1 MTQQE
6 ALFNYL
12 LRLGDN
18 ALILSYR
25 LGEWSSNAP
34 YLEED
39 LALTNIALD
48 LTGRADAL
56 LRYAGE
62 VEGKGRSEDDLA
74 FKRSERQFYNNLIT
88 ELPNGDFA
96 TTIVRQLLYSSF
108 DLSLYEALTK
118 SSDATIAGIAEKA
131 IKETKYHVRHC
142 TQWMYR
148 LGDGTEESHNRT
160 QTALDELWMFTGEL
174 FEMDKVDEVL
184 IMDGIAVDL
193 NALKSEW
200 NERVGETIVTST
212 LKRPTDDGYMQTG
225 SRKGIHSEYLGF
237 ILSEMQ
243 YLPRAY
249 PDAKW

>member
-62 VEGKGRSEDDLA
+62 VEGKGRNQDDLA
-74 FKRSERQFYNNLIT
+74 FKRDERHFYNNLIT
-88 ELPNGDFA
+88 EQPNGDFA
-96 TTIVRQLLYSSF
+96 MTIARQLLYSNF
-108 DLSLYEALTK
+108 DLLLYEALTK
-118 SSDATIAGIAEKA
+118 SSDGTIAGIAEKA
-131 IKETKYHVRHC
+131 IKETKYHIRHA

-148 LGDGTEESHNRT
+148 LGDGTEESYKRT

-174 FEMDKVDEVL
+174 FEMDEVDELL
-184 IMDGIAVDL
+184 IKSGIATDL
-193 NALKSEW
+193 QAIKATWSE
-200 NERVGETIVTST
+200 RIGETIVTST
-212 LKRPTDDGYMQTG
+212 LTRPTDGYMQTG
-225 SRKGIHSEYLGF
+225 SRKGVHSEYLGY

>member
-56 LRYAGE
+56 LRYAGQI
-62 VEGKGRSEDDLA
+62 EGEGRTEDDLA
-74 FKRSERQFYNNLIT
+74 FKRDERHFFNSLLVEQ
-88 ELPNGDFA
+88 PNGDFA
-96 TTIVRQLLYSSF
+96 TTIVRQLLYSTF
-108 DLSLYEALTK
+108 DLLLYEALTK

-131 IKETKYHVRHC
+131 IKETKYHIRHC

-148 LGDGTEESHNRT
+148 LGDGTEESHKRT

-174 FEMDKVDEVL
+174 FEMDEVDNVL
-184 IMDGIAVDL
+184 IRDGIAVDL
-193 NALKSEW
+193 QSLRSRW
-200 NERVGETIVTST
+200 NERVSEAIVTST
-212 LKRPTDDGYMQTG
+212 LTRPTDGYMQTG
-225 SRKGIHSEYLGF
+225 SRKGVHSEYLGF

>member
-1 MTQQE
+1 MTQEE
-6 ALFNYL
+6 ALFSYL

-74 FKRSERQFYNNLIT
+74 FKRGERQFYNTLIV
-88 ELPNGDFA
+88 EQPNGDFA
-96 TTIVRQLLYSSF
+96 ATIVRQLLYSTF
-108 DLSLYEALTK
+108 DLLLYEALTK
-118 SSDATIAGIAEKA
+118 SSDATIAGVAEKA
-131 IKETKYHVRHC
+131 IKETKYHIRHA

-148 LGDGTEESHNRT
+148 LGDGTQESHNRT
-160 QTALDELWMFTGEL
+160 QTSLDEIWMYTGEL
-174 FEMDKVDEVL
+174 FEMDEVDEIL
-184 IMDGIAVDL
+184 TKDGIAIDL
-193 NALKSEW
+193 QALKSDW
-200 NERVGETIVTST
+200 NERVGGAIVTST
-212 LKRPTDDGYMQTG
+212 LTRPTDGYMQTG
-225 SRKGIHSEYLGF
+225 SRNGVHSEHLGF

>member
-1 MTQQE
+1 MKQQE
-6 ALFNYL
+6 ALFKYL

-25 LGEWSSNAP
+25 LGQWSSNAP

-62 VEGKGRSEDDLA
+62 VEGKGRNQDDLA
-74 FKRSERQFYNNLIT
+74 FKRDERHFYNNLIT
-88 ELPNGDFA
+88 EQPNGDFA
-96 TTIVRQLLYSSF
+96 TTIVRQLLYSTF
-108 DLSLYEALTK
+108 DLLLYEALTK

-131 IKETKYHVRHC
+131 IKETKYHIRHC

-148 LGDGTEESHNRT
+148 LGDGTQESHDRS
-160 QTALDELWMFTGEL
+160 QKALDELWMFTGEL
-174 FEMDKVDEVL
+174 FDMDEVDDIL
-184 IMDGIAVDL
+184 IKAGITTDL
-193 NALKSEW
+193 SAIKPLWS
-200 NERVGETIVTST
+200 ERVGETIITST
-212 LKRPTDDGYMQTG
+212 LKRPTDGYMQTG
-225 SRKGIHSEYLGF
+225 SRKGIHSEYLGY

>member
-6 ALFNYL
+6 ALFKYL

-62 VEGKGRSEDDLA
+62 IEGKGRNQDDLA
-74 FKRSERQFYNNLIT
+74 FKRDERHFYNNLIT
-88 ELPNGDFA
+88 EQPNGDFA
-96 TTIVRQLLYSSF
+96 TTIVRQLLYSTF
-108 DLSLYEALTK
+108 DFLLYEALAK
-118 SSDATIAGIAEKA
+118 SSDPTIAGIAEKA
-131 IKETKYHVRHC
+131 IKETKYHIRHC

-148 LGDGTEESHNRT
+148 LGDGTDESHNRT
-160 QTALDELWMFTGEL
+160 QKALDELWAYTEEL
-174 FEMDKVDEVL
+174 FEMDDVDDIL
-184 IMDGIAVDL
+184 IKAGIATDL
-193 NALKSEW
+193 SVIKALWS
-200 NERVGETIVTST
+200 ERVGEMIITST
-212 LKRPTDDGYMQTG
+212 LKRPTDGYMQTG

-243 YLPRAY
+243 FLPRAY

>member
-18 ALILSYR
+18 TLILSYR

-62 VEGKGRSEDDLA
+62 VEGKGRTQDDIA
-74 FKRSERQFYNNLIT
+74 FKRDERHFYNNLIT
-88 ELPNGDFA
+88 EQPNGDFA
-96 TTIVRQLLYSSF
+96 TTIVRQLLYSTF
-108 DLSLYEALTK
+108 DLLLYEALAK
-118 SSDATIAGIAEKA
+118 STDATIAGIAEKA
-131 IKETKYHVRHC
+131 IKETKYHIRHC

-148 LGDGTEESHNRT
+148 LGDGTEESHSRA

-174 FEMDKVDEVL
+174 FEMDEVDELL
-184 IMDGIAVDL
+184 IKSGIAVDL
-193 NALKSEW
+193 NAIKPIWS
-200 NERVGETIVTST
+200 ERVGETIIMST
-212 LKRPTDDGYMQTG
+212 LKRPADGYMQTG
-225 SRKGIHSEYLGF
+225 SRKGVHSEYLGF

>member
-56 LRYAGE
+56 LRYAGQI
-62 VEGKGRSEDDLA
+62 EGKGRTEDDLA
-74 FKRSERQFYNNLIT
+74 FKRDERHFYNNLIT

-96 TTIVRQLLYSSF
+96 ATIARQLLYSTF
-108 DLSLYEALTK
+108 DLLLYEALTK

-131 IKETKYHVRHC
+131 IKETKYHIRHC

-148 LGDGTEESHNRT
+148 LGDGTEESHKRT

-174 FEMDKVDEVL
+174 FEMDEVDNVL
-184 IMDGIAVDL
+184 IKDGIAVDL
-193 NALKSEW
+193 QSLRSRW
-200 NERVGETIVTST
+200 NERVSETIVTST
-212 LKRPTDDGYMQTG
+212 LTRPTDGYMQSG
-225 SRKGIHSEYLGF
+225 SRKGVHSEYLGF

>member
-1 MTQQE
+1 MRQQE

-74 FKRSERQFYNNLIT
+74 FKRSERHFLNNLLV
-88 ELPNGDFA
+88 EQPNGDFA
-96 TTIVRQLLYSSF
+96 TTIVRQLLYSTF
-108 DLSLYEALTK
+108 DLLLYEALTK
-118 SSDATIAGIAEKA
+118 SSDATIAGVAQKA
-131 IKETKYHVRHC
+131 IKETKYHIRHA
-142 TQWMYR
+142 TQWMFR
-148 LGDGTEESHNRT
+148 LGDGTEESHKRT

-174 FEMDKVDEVL
+174 FEIDEVDELL
-184 IMDGIAVDL
+184 IKEGIGVDL
-193 NALKSEW
+193 NDLRSQW
-200 NERVGETIVTST
+200 NERVGEVIVTST
-212 LKRPTDDGYMQTG
+212 LIRPTDGYMQTG
-225 SRKGIHSEYLGF
+225 SRKGVHSEHLGF

>member
-1 MTQQE
+1 MKQQE

-74 FKRSERQFYNNLIT
+74 FKRSERNFYNNLLT
-88 ELPNGDFA
+88 EQPNGDFA

-108 DLSLYEALTK
+108 DLPLYEALTK
-118 SSDATIAGIAEKA
+118 SSDATIAGIAAKA
-131 IKETKYHVRHC
+131 IKETRYHVRHV

-174 FEMDKVDEVL
+174 FEMDEVDELL
-184 IMDGIAVDL
+184 IKVGIGVDL
-193 NALKSEW
+193 QALKSEW

-212 LKRPTDDGYMQTG
+212 LKRPTDGYMQTG
-225 SRKGIHSEYLGF
+225 SRKGVHSEYLGF

>member
-1 MTQQE
+1 MRQQE

-74 FKRSERQFYNNLIT
+74 FKRSERHFLNNLLV
-88 ELPNGDFA
+88 EQPNGDFA
-96 TTIVRQLLYSSF
+96 TTIVRQLLYSTF
-108 DLSLYEALTK
+108 DLLLYEALTK
-118 SSDATIAGIAEKA
+118 SSDATIAGIAQKA
-131 IKETKYHVRHC
+131 IKETKYHIRHA

-160 QTALDELWMFTGEL
+160 QAALDELWMFTGEL
-174 FEMDKVDEVL
+174 FEMDEVDELL
-184 IMDGIAVDL
+184 IKEGIGVDL
-193 NALKSEW
+193 NALRSEW

-212 LKRPTDDGYMQTG
+212 LIRPTDGYMQTG
-225 SRKGIHSEYLGF
+225 SRKGVHSEYLGF

>member
-6 ALFNYL
+6 ALFKYL

-62 VEGKGRSEDDLA
+62 VEGKGRGEDDLA
-74 FKRSERQFYNNLIT
+74 FKRSERHFFNNLLV
-88 ELPNGDFA
+88 EQPNGDFA
-96 TTIVRQLLYSSF
+96 TTIVRQLLYSTF
-108 DLSLYEALTK
+108 DLLLYEALTK

-131 IKETKYHVRHC
+131 IKETKYHIRHC

-174 FEMDKVDEVL
+174 FEMDEVDEVL
-184 IMDGIAVDL
+184 IADGIAIDL
-193 NALKSEW
+193 KTLRSEW

-212 LKRPTDDGYMQTG
+212 LIRPADGYMQSG
-225 SRKGIHSEYLGF
+225 SRKGVHSEYLGY

>member
-18 ALILSYR
+18 ALIMSYR
-25 LGEWSSNAP
+25 LGEWSSKAP

-48 LTGRADAL
+48 LTGRAIAL
-56 LRYAGE
+56 FRYAGE
-62 VEGKGRSEDDLA
+62 VEGKGRSEDDLV
-74 FKRSERQFYNNLIT
+74 FKRSERQFYNNLLT
-88 ELPNGDFA
+88 EQPNGDFA

-108 DLSLYEALTK
+108 DLSLYNALSQ
-118 SSDATIAGIAEKA
+118 SSDAMIAGIATKA
-131 IKETKYHVRHC
+131 IKETKYHIRHV

-148 LGDGTEESHNRT
+148 LGDGTQESHQRS

-174 FEMDKVDEVL
+174 FEMDEVDNIL
-184 IMDGIAVDL
+184 IKEAVAVDL
-193 NALKSEW
+193 KVIRTIW
-200 NERVGETIVTST
+200 NERVCETIISST
-212 LKRPTDDGYMQTG
+212 LTRPTDDYMQTG
-225 SRKGIHSEYLGF
+225 SRNGIHSEHLGF

>member
-62 VEGKGRSEDDLA
+62 VEGKGRTQDDLA
-74 FKRSERQFYNNLIT
+74 FKRDERHFYNNLIT

-96 TTIVRQLLYSSF
+96 TTIVRQLLYSTF
-108 DLSLYEALTK
+108 DLLLYEALTK

-131 IKETKYHVRHC
+131 IKETKYHIRHC

-148 LGDGTEESHNRT
+148 LGDGTEESHKRA

-174 FEMDKVDEVL
+174 FEMDEVDELLVKA
-184 IMDGIAVDL
+184 GIAVDMK
-193 NALKSEW
+193 AIKSIW
-200 NERVGETIVTST
+200 SERVGETIITST
-212 LKRPTDDGYMQTG
+212 LKRPADGYMQSG
-225 SRKGIHSEYLGF
+225 SRKGVHSEYLGF
-237 ILSEMQ
+237 VLSEMQ